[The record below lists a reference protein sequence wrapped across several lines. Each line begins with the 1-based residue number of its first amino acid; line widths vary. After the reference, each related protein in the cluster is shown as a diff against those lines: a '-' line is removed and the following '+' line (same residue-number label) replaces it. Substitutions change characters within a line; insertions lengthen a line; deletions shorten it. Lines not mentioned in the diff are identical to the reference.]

1 METIPAEVT
10 LEAAGVPGAVTPE
23 AVEVPG
29 AATPEEIVVAGDWVV
44 ILNNNKVQT
53 VTMVVDTDKMD
64 TKEVC
69 TTQV

>member
-1 METIPAEVT
+1 MQIT
-10 LEAAGVPGAVTPE
+10 LEAAGVPGA
-23 AVEVPG
+23 
-29 AATPEEIVVAGDWVV
+29 ATAEEIVVAGDRMV

-53 VTMVVDTDKMD
+53 VTMVVNMDKVD